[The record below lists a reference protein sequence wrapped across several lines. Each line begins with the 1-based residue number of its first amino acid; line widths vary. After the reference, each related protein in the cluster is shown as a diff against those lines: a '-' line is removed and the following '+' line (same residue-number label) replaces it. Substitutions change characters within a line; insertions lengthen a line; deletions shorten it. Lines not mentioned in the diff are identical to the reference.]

1 MDLNVQNCLSQ
12 HCFLLTLLFSFS
24 LSLFQ
29 DRLNENPYIAA
40 GPSITI
46 ERVERLNAGIYQC
59 IAENGVREPVSS
71 FIQLIVL
78 CEYII

>member
-1 MDLNVQNCLSQ
+1 MLKS
-12 HCFLLTLLFSFS
+12 SFS
-24 LSLFQ
+24 HTLCLMFFSSNFQ
-29 DRLNENPYIAA
+29 DRLNENPFIAA

-46 ERVERLNAGIYQC
+46 ERVERLNGGIYQC